1 MMAMTRP
8 EVVFGF
14 VWFILIRVGFG
25 WVINARCEVG
35 VGVGRDS
42 IGCVCLARFS
52 IQLGSLNARFFFLF
66 LCFFL

>member
-25 WVINARCEVG
+25 WVINAR
-35 VGVGRDS
+35 
-42 IGCVCLARFS
+42 
-52 IQLGSLNARFFFLF
+52 LGSVLVVIALAVFALPDFPSN
-66 LCFFL
+66 